1 MIRYVFLCHIIEFPS
16 LYDPDVFKSHS
27 AEWNLVA
34 DDEFQDLV
42 GRKWRLLMKR
52 FLIENH
58 LKCAKQI
65 KQIILFSFMK
75 IKVLEGWVT
84 RGVEDMVTE
93 RDYYLI

>member
-1 MIRYVFLCHIIEFPS
+1 MTTSNETIY
-16 LYDPDVFKSHS
+16 
-27 AEWNLVA
+27 
-34 DDEFQDLV
+34 
-42 GRKWRLLMKR
+42 
-52 FLIENH
+52 LIENH

-93 RDYYLI
+93 RDYYLIEMIHTDYTIFIAKANVGDFMMATD